1 MQLFLFIFILFIYIF
16 KEVLKKIVFN
26 FSPTSLGGAFKR
38 LTLLSFIEIGNV
50 RKFVSKNV
58 IDKEYMF
65 YEYLKERKKYLV

>member
-1 MQLFLFIFILFIYIF
+1 M
-16 KEVLKKIVFN
+16 
-26 FSPTSLGGAFKR
+26 SLGSAFKR
-38 LTLLSFIEIGNV
+38 LKLLSFIEIGNV